1 MKKKTGY
8 FWNPFSCFDMWLCI
22 NIDTFSPFCKGLGYS
37 IDAFKGDV
45 FNTKPEPP

>member
-22 NIDTFSPFCKGLGYS
+22 NIDTFSPLCKGLGYN
-37 IDAFKGDV
+37 IDTFQRKWEES
-45 FNTKPEPP
+45 KPI